1 MLFRSKEIIML
12 LKTKI
17 YSFPQKPR
25 MEWDLEEE
33 VKEEEEFD
41 DYMLMSPVLPER
53 GLEMIF
59 HLLRIL

>member
-1 MLFRSKEIIML
+1 ML